1 MLGTLTLELSK
12 TEVLSDSISDDKQ
25 YYIELYKG
33 EELIRKTNPRKGFS
47 IAEDEGEETKEK
59 QQKKESFETKIFDM
73 ANSVIIKLYED
84 GEEIGTAK
92 RFLYQLCSN
101 SSEETFEI
109 EEIVNISVSIDY
121 KNAVNSSS
129 KGGAK
134 RPGPC
139 CLYIE
144 PGKENPYIKPVPEV
158 KIVDPVVKP
167 DPVPVP
173 DPSKKPE
180 EKPAPV
186 QPPPLPLEYIIG
198 GAVAVVVLAFILKAI
213 MG

>member
-12 TEVLSDSISDDKQ
+12 TEVLSEKISDDKQ

-109 EEIVNISVSIDY
+109 DNIVNISVSIDY

-144 PGKENPYIKPVPEV
+144 PGKKNPYEKEPVPEV
-158 KIVDPVVKP
+158 PIEKPVVKP

-173 DPSKKPE
+173 IDDVKKKPE
-180 EKPAPV
+180 PAV
-186 QPPPLPLEYIIG
+186 QPPLPIEYIIG

>member
-139 CLYIE
+139 CLYIP
-144 PGKENPYIKPVPEV
+144 PGEENKYIKPKPVPEED
-158 KIVDPVVKP
+158 KE
-167 DPVPVP
+167 
-173 DPSKKPE
+173 KKEE
-180 EKPAPV
+180 EKK
-186 QPPPLPLEYIIG
+186 E
-198 GAVAVVVLAFILKAI
+198 VARRSRPKGLGDDEADSVVESEQE
-213 MG
+213 

>member
-12 TEVLSDSISDDKQ
+12 TEVLSDRISDDKE

-47 IAEDEGEETKEK
+47 IAEDEGEETKES

-84 GEEIGTAK
+84 GKEIGTAK

-109 EEIVNISVSIDY
+109 DDIVHISVSIDY

-139 CLYIE
+139 CLY
-144 PGKENPYIKPVPEV
+144 PPPSKKPTS
-158 KIVDPVVKP
+158 
-167 DPVPVP
+167 PVP
-173 DPSKKPE
+173 DPEPA
-180 EKPAPV
+180 PAPV
-186 QPPPLPLEYIIG
+186 KPIVKPEPNP
-198 GAVAVVVLAFILKAI
+198 
-213 MG
+213 

>member
-12 TEVLSDSISDDKQ
+12 TEPLGDRISDDKE

-33 EELIRKTNPRKGFS
+33 DELIRKTNPRKGFL
-47 IAEDEGEETKEK
+47 IAEDEGEETKES

-73 ANSVIIKLYED
+73 ANSVIIKLYEN

-109 EEIVNISVSIDY
+109 EDIVHISVSIDY

-139 CLYIE
+139 CLYI
-144 PGKENPYIKPVPEV
+144 PDGPNPYPKPEPKPV
-158 KIVDPVVKP
+158 P
-167 DPVPVP
+167 DPVPASVP
-173 DPSKKPE
+173 PIVKPE
-180 EKPAPV
+180 PNPS
-186 QPPPLPLEYIIG
+186 PPIG
-198 GAVAVVVLAFILKAI
+198 YLLAGAVAVIVLAFILKAI

>member
-12 TEVLSDSISDDKQ
+12 TEVLSDKISDDKE

-59 QQKKESFETKIFDM
+59 QQNKESFETKIFDM
-73 ANSVIIKLYED
+73 ANSVIIKLYEND
-84 GEEIGTAK
+84 KEIGTAK
-92 RFLYQLCSN
+92 KFLYQLCSN

-139 CLYIE
+139 CLYKPE
-144 PGKENPYIKPVPEV
+144 PKPKPVPDTE
-158 KIVDPVVKP
+158 KDKKTNQSVKP
-167 DPVPVP
+167 DPAPPKQEIPV
-173 DPSKKPE
+173 
-180 EKPAPV
+180 
-186 QPPPLPLEYIIG
+186 EYLVA
-198 GAVAVVVLAFILKAI
+198 GAVAVIVLAFILKAI
-213 MG
+213 MN

>member
-1 MLGTLTLELSK
+1 
-12 TEVLSDSISDDKQ
+12 
-25 YYIELYKG
+25 
-33 EELIRKTNPRKGFS
+33 
-47 IAEDEGEETKEK
+47 
-59 QQKKESFETKIFDM
+59 M

-139 CLYIE
+139 CLYI
-144 PGKENPYIKPVPEV
+144 PHGPNPYPKPVPEEKKV
-158 KIVDPVVKP
+158 KPDTVP

-173 DPSKKPE
+173 
-180 EKPAPV
+180 KPAP
-186 QPPPLPLEYIIG
+186 LPFEYIIAG
-198 GAVAVVVLAFILKAI
+198 GVAVVVLAFILKAI

>member
-12 TEVLSDSISDDKQ
+12 TEILGDRISDDKQ

-47 IAEDEGEETKEK
+47 IAEDEGEETKES

-73 ANSVIIKLYED
+73 ANSVIIKLYEN
-84 GEEIGTAK
+84 GKEIGTAK

-109 EEIVNISVSIDY
+109 EDIVHISVSIDY

-139 CLYIE
+139 CLY
-144 PGKENPYIKPVPEV
+144 PPP
-158 KIVDPVVKP
+158 VKP
-167 DPVPVP
+167 NHESGGSKKPTPVP
-173 DPSKKPE
+173 DPE
-180 EKPAPV
+180 PAPV
-186 QPPPLPLEYIIG
+186 PPIVKPEPNPSSIPFEYYLAG
-198 GAVAVVVLAFILKAI
+198 GVAVIVLAFILKAI

>member
-12 TEVLSDSISDDKQ
+12 TEVLSDSISDDKE

-33 EELIRKTNPRKGFS
+33 DELIRKTNPRKGFS

-84 GEEIGTAK
+84 GKEIGTAK

-109 EEIVNISVSIDY
+109 DDIVNISVSIDY

-139 CLYIE
+139 CLY
-144 PGKENPYIKPVPEV
+144 PNPYEKKPEPKPVPDPDPV
-158 KIVDPVVKP
+158 PVPPVVKP
-167 DPVPVP
+167 DPPKP
-173 DPSKKPE
+173 DVTYLV
-180 EKPAPV
+180 A
-186 QPPPLPLEYIIG
+186 
-198 GAVAVVVLAFILKAI
+198 GAVAVIVLAFILKAI